1 MKKFSLALITTALGL
16 STTMAVNAKVFV
28 DEQVNDNFKAIENA
42 KTTETQDVVKRVH
55 KKTHLTNRVSTTDLQ
70 KKVSTF
76 NHVGKKTSVEK
87 IQGFVNDIS
96 IKEAIE
102 NIVPED
108 WKVRVNEKVNL
119 DKRVNFA
126 GGETWND
133 TLERIGKDNFSA
145 TFNWDKK
152 ELNIIPNET
161 HYKAHT
167 VTSTEN
173 EGKKF
178 KSISNGDY
186 NSMFKHKSAAK
197 VVAKPVENK
206 TIKSTSSMD
215 KKVVK
220 AGSWLLSKELT
231 LKENIE
237 TWAKKAGWTVFWK
250 APDYRVVAD
259 ATLTGEIDSEN
270 GPIISILK
278 LYEDANLPLKVTI
291 MGGNKVIGVESRN
304 YIPKDSVDLSGK

>member
-186 NSMFKHKSAAK
+186 NSMFKHKAAAK
-197 VVAKPVENK
+197 VVVKPVENK